1 MTSLIAGDAAR
12 HQQRGTTWA
21 GNFDCSACRRKRL
34 VGAEFSKTQL
44 EKYRK
49 DTTFLL
55 KCKACCREAQEAE
68 RKEAAAS
75 NAGGAGRGGGG
86 LSGGSSGGSSG
97 GPGAAEAHACSTC
110 GEDLRV
116 EPCQYIAHRLRGA
129 V

>member
-55 KCKACCREAQEAE
+55 KCKACGREAQEAE
-68 RKEAAAS
+68 QKEAAAS
-75 NAGGAGRGGGG
+75 KAGGAG
-86 LSGGSSGGSSG
+86 
-97 GPGAAEAHACSTC
+97 GAAAACRAARRAA
-110 GEDLRV
+110 RV
-116 EPCQYIAHRLRGA
+116 VLHGTDENVLLYRG
-129 V
+129 